1 MASTEGCG
9 VLPSSQCKTSIL
21 VDLHQVVRRVDN
33 FIQQIN
39 PCLADKIGTFLILV
53 GQRAI

>member
-53 GQRAI
+53 GQRTI